1 VDDAVGGDVSW
12 EGWLEGGRKG
22 RGFGIGDRVDAA
34 FEGCRAERGGRGE
47 EWKGW
52 AGGRRLGWEGRGRT
66 RCGSFAEEFYE
77 GLAVVGSA
85 EERCCSHCGCGVDI
99 KAEVRWALEVVQCSI
114 AV

>member
-1 VDDAVGGDVSW
+1 MLW
-12 EGWLEGGRKG
+12 EGMLVGRDGWRGGGRGEDLALEIEWMRHLRGAG
-22 RGFGIGDRVDAA
+22 RRG
-34 FEGCRAERGGRGE
+34 GGRGE